1 MNNRNFPAVC
11 GSLSTLVE
19 TFLQATAAKLPLPR
33 VSHLPSKS
41 AG

>member
-11 GSLSTLVE
+11 SGLSTLVE
-19 TFLQATAAKLPLPR
+19 TFEQAATAKLPVPR

-41 AG
+41 LG